1 MGHTGWLARK
11 RERGR
16 HPGGGLGCA
25 ASWRKPGLCCYLQR
39 SIVSAGWKWQQQH
52 PWLSTVCQTRR
63 LHTYPTEHSK
73 APREVGP
80 VTLQMWTLKSDL
92 LEQRRFLKATDVA
105 GGAGL
110 LSHVSWIKGHILLTT
125 VRYLCTISC
134 GGKKLMFTGN
144 SAILL
149 NLPQW
154 FYKDSTALMLYT
166 RTMRFREEQILK
178 TFLV

>member
-1 MGHTGWLARK
+1 M
-11 RERGR
+11 
-16 HPGGGLGCA
+16 
-25 ASWRKPGLCCYLQR
+25 
-39 SIVSAGWKWQQQH
+39 
-52 PWLSTVCQTRR
+52 CQTRR

-110 LSHVSWIKGHILLTT
+110 LSHVSRIQGHILLTA

-134 GGKKLMFTGN
+134 GGKKTNVYWKQCYF
-144 SAILL
+144 A
-149 NLPQW
+149 
-154 FYKDSTALMLYT
+154 
-166 RTMRFREEQILK
+166 
-178 TFLV
+178 